1 MKSVHTPNRIS
12 TMKGLFWR
20 GLSTSSKTH
29 ATNNIH
35 EVKKNHNRASLN
47 RAFSFRM
54 EPITSTKQM
63 ATQDVVR
70 HPVRKQIL
78 ACNQVGTLTGGK
90 EQCSVIVS
98 RPEELCDLFESGRHF
113 KNFPA
118 SAFLRRLPKHYYDA
132 SPSDLIRLVA
142 DMVLDLIGRQAR
154 HSTIVRREL
163 SRFHSKGVP
172 QISVLEYLERLQRYI
187 RLSSP
192 AILTVLLYIRR
203 LCRIQTS
210 IWLSHLTIHRILLSC
225 AAISAKIMT
234 DHLCW
239 NKIHAR
245 AGGVRPEEL
254 TVLEFELL
262 QILGWNVTPRDDE
275 LAECYLEL
283 VDRNG
288 GYLLLMS
295 GPEA

>member
-1 MKSVHTPNRIS
+1 
-12 TMKGLFWR
+12 
-20 GLSTSSKTH
+20 
-29 ATNNIH
+29 
-35 EVKKNHNRASLN
+35 
-47 RAFSFRM
+47 M
-54 EPITSTKQM
+54 EPITSTKQL
-63 ATQDVVR
+63 ATQDVDP
-70 HPVRKQIL
+70 HPGRKHVLASTQI
-78 ACNQVGTLTGGK
+78 GTITGRK
-90 EQCSVIVS
+90 EQGSVIIS
-98 RPEELCDLFESGRHF
+98 RPEDLCCLFESGRHF
-113 KNFPA
+113 KSFPA

-132 SPSDLIRLVA
+132 SQHDLIRLVA
-142 DMVLDLIGRQAR
+142 DMVLDLIRRQAR
-154 HSTIVRREL
+154 HSTIVGRGL

-192 AILTVLLYIRR
+192 AILTILLYTRR

-234 DHLCW
+234 DHRCS
-239 NKIHAR
+239 NRIHAR
-245 AGGVRPEEL
+245 AGGVQPEEL

-262 QILGWNVTPRDDE
+262 QTLGWNVTPRDAE